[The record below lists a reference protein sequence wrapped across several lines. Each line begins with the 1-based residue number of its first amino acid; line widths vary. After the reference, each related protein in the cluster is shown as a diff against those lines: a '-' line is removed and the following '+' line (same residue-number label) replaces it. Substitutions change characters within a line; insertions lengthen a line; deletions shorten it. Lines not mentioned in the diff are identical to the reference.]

1 MSPDTSQYFTATD
14 TKSHRAYRLT
24 SIDFLRGLV
33 MVIMALDHVRDFF
46 TDARF
51 DPADLT
57 QTDSAL
63 FLTRWITHFCAPT
76 FVLLSGISAGLMH
89 ERKSTGELS
98 RFLATRGLWLIA
110 IEITLV
116 SFGWQFNLATFSIG
130 LQVIWVIGASMLIMA
145 VLVWLPFWAIAGF
158 GAVVVLGHNALDYGL
173 FPPVNWAAPT
183 PFWHILHN
191 PGFSLPFGFPV
202 GRMYPLLPWIGLM
215 PLGYV
220 LAKAYKLEPQVRQ
233 RLLVRLGLALIAGFI
248 LIRLVNGYGNPAPW
262 SQQESGLFT
271 FWSFLNTAKYPPSL
285 AFLLMTVGPG
295 LIVLAHA
302 ERWRGRFVDW
312 MVTLGR
318 VPFFYY
324 LAHIYLAHALA
335 LVAAE
340 LQGLGWRAMA
350 TAMWN
355 MPAGYGFSIWVVWLV
370 WIGVVVALYPACK
383 WFADLKA
390 RRKDWWL
397 SYL

>member
-1 MSPDTSQYFTATD
+1 MAAA
-14 TKSHRAYRLT
+14 KRVYRLD

-46 TDARF
+46 TDVRF
-51 DPADLT
+51 DPADLN

-89 ERKSTGELS
+89 ERKSTAELS
-98 RFLATRGLWLIA
+98 RFLAIRGLWLIA

-116 SFGWQFNLATFSIG
+116 SFGWQFNLSSFTFG
-130 LQVIWVIGASMLIMA
+130 LQVIWVIGASMLVMA
-145 VLVWLPFWAIAGF
+145 ALVWLPFWAIIGF

-173 FPPVNWAAPT
+173 FPASDWTKPT

-191 PGFSLPFGFPV
+191 QGFSLVAGLPV
-202 GRMYPLLPWIGLM
+202 ARMYPLLPWIGLM
-215 PLGYV
+215 PLGYA
-220 LAKAYKLEPQVRQ
+220 LARAYKLDPEVRQ
-233 RLLVRLGLALIAGFI
+233 RFLLQLGLALTLAFVA
-248 LIRLVNGYGNPAPW
+248 LRLLNGYGNPSPW
-262 SQQESGLFT
+262 SAQDSGIFT
-271 FWSFLNTAKYPPSL
+271 LWSFLNTTKYPPSL
-285 AFLLMTVGPG
+285 AFLLMTIGPG
-295 LIVLAHA
+295 LIILAYA
-302 ERWRGRFVDW
+302 ERWRGKFVGW
-312 MVTLGR
+312 MVTFGR

-324 LAHIYLAHALA
+324 LAHIYLAHLLA
-335 LVAAE
+335 LFAAE
-340 LQGLGWRAMA
+340 MQGLGWRAMA

-355 MPAGYGFSIWVVWLV
+355 MPQGYGFSIGVVWLV
-370 WIGVVVALYPACK
+370 WVGVVAALYPACK
-383 WFADLKA
+383 WFAALKA

>member
-1 MSPDTSQYFTATD
+1 MAAA
-14 TKSHRAYRLT
+14 KRVYRLD

-46 TDARF
+46 TDVRF
-51 DPADLT
+51 DPADLS

-89 ERKSTGELS
+89 ERKSTTELS
-98 RFLATRGLWLIA
+98 RFLAIRGLWLIA

-116 SFGWQFNLATFSIG
+116 SFGWQFNLSSFTFG
-130 LQVIWVIGASMLIMA
+130 LQVIWVIGASMLVMA
-145 VLVWLPFWAIAGF
+145 ALVWLPFWAIIGF

-173 FPPVNWAAPT
+173 FPASDWTKPT

-191 PGFSLPFGFPV
+191 QGFSLVAGLPV
-202 GRMYPLLPWIGLM
+202 ARMYPLLPWIGLM
-215 PLGYV
+215 PLGYA
-220 LAKAYKLEPQVRQ
+220 LARAYKLDPEVRQ
-233 RLLVRLGLALIAGFI
+233 RFLLQLGLALTLAFIA
-248 LIRLVNGYGNPAPW
+248 LRLLNGYGNPSPW
-262 SQQESGLFT
+262 SAQDSGIFT
-271 FWSFLNTAKYPPSL
+271 LWSFLNTTKYPPSL
-285 AFLLMTVGPG
+285 AFLLMTIGPG
-295 LIVLAHA
+295 LIILAYA
-302 ERWRGRFVDW
+302 ERWQGKVVGW
-312 MVTLGR
+312 MVTFGR

-324 LAHIYLAHALA
+324 LAHIYLAHLLA
-335 LVAAE
+335 LFAAE
-340 LQGLGWRAMA
+340 MQGLGWRAMA

-355 MPAGYGFSIWVVWLV
+355 MPQGYGFSIGVVWLV
-370 WIGVVVALYPACK
+370 WVGVVAALYPACK
-383 WFADLKA
+383 WFAALKA

>member
-1 MSPDTSQYFTATD
+1 MSPDTSHFLAQPDVTD
-14 TKSHRAYRLT
+14 RRAYRLN

-89 ERKSTGELS
+89 ERKSTAALS
-98 RFLATRGLWLIA
+98 RFLATRGLWLVA

-116 SFGWQFNLATFSIG
+116 SFGWQFNLSSFTVG
-130 LQVIWVIGASMLIMA
+130 LQVIWVIGASMLVMA
-145 VLVWLPFWAIAGF
+145 ALVWLPPLAIFGF
-158 GAVVVLGHNALDYGL
+158 GAVIVLGHNALDYGL
-173 FPPVNWAAPT
+173 FPPVNWTAPT
-183 PFWHILHN
+183 PFWHALHN
-191 PGFSLPFGFPV
+191 PGFSLVSGLPV
-202 GRMYPLLPWIGLM
+202 ARMYPLLPWIGLM
-215 PLGYV
+215 PLGYA
-220 LAKAYKLEPQVRQ
+220 LARVYRLDPDVRQ
-233 RLLVRLGLALIAGFI
+233 RF
-248 LIRLVNGYGNPAPW
+248 LIRLGAALILAFLAVRTVNGYGNPAPW
-262 SQQESGLFT
+262 SVQDSGLFT
-271 FWSFLNTAKYPPSL
+271 VWSFLNTTKYPPSL
-285 AFLLMTVGPG
+285 AFLLMTIGPG
-295 LIVLAHA
+295 LLVLAYA
-302 ERWRGRFVDW
+302 ERWRGKLIDW

-340 LQGLGWRAMA
+340 MQGLGWQAMA
-350 TAMWN
+350 TAMWA
-355 MPAGYGFSIWVVWLV
+355 MPPGYGFSIWIVWLI
-370 WIGVVVALYPACK
+370 WIAVVVMLYPACK